1 MIKRFLNNPTSNNQL
16 DPTLIAGG
24 THVGLVRTHNEDD
37 YLYLSLP
44 GDKISLLV
52 VADGM
57 GGHEGG
63 ELASFFTVE
72 ALSRIWRTKHASVE
86 ARLKESEHMMI
97 DCIKMCN
104 EKIFA
109 INDKLQISRA
119 MGTTVTAGLFTPGK
133 LTIAHVGDSRS
144 YLLRSGRVKQLTED
158 QTWVAKMVKLG
169 NLSKAEAEN
178 HPLSH
183 LLSNCVGASSNVQ
196 VDVTHHKRRLDDR
209 YLFCTDGLYGAMSHK
224 DLQRIL
230 KSQSAPDKILQELF
244 QSSLK
249 GGGKDNITGII
260 AFDK

>member
-1 MIKRFLNNPTSNNQL
+1 MIKRFLNNPASNNQL
-16 DPTLIAGG
+16 CPQNISGG
-24 THVGLVRTHNEDD
+24 THVGLVRNHNEDD

-44 GDKISLLV
+44 GDKVSLLV

-63 ELASFFTVE
+63 ELASYFTTE
-72 ALSRIWRTKHASVE
+72 SLSRIWRTKNASVE
-86 ARLKESEHMMI
+86 ARLKECENMMI
-97 DCIKMCN
+97 DSIKNCN

-119 MGTTVTAGLFTPGK
+119 MGTTVTAGLFVPGK

-144 YLLRSGRVKQLTED
+144 YLMRGGRVKQLTED

-196 VDVTHHKRRLDDR
+196 VDITYHKRRQSDR
-209 YLFCTDGLYGAMSHK
+209 YLFCTDGLYGAMPHK
-224 DLQRIL
+224 E
-230 KSQSAPDKILQELF
+230 ELITN
-244 QSSLK
+244 SLK
-249 GGGKDNITGII
+249 GGGKDNITGIV
-260 AFDK
+260 AFDD